1 MSKYNHLINCCKYQG
16 RTLSFGCELFLPFK
30 YSIFVGLKRSNHHLA
45 NNHRPLE
52 LNYKYIEGSSDL
64 TPLVICHGMLGSH
77 QNWSMI
83 GKKLNQETGRCI
95 YMLDMRNH
103 GSSPHSSKMTYY
115 DMAFDI
121 ELFINNH
128 GLEKVVALGM
138 SIHSLK
144 RPSVLEIKIYL
155 KMIQYI

>member
-1 MSKYNHLINCCKYQG
+1 MLKYNHFINSCKYQR
-16 RTLSFGCELFLPFK
+16 RTLSFGSDLFLSFK
-30 YSIFVGLKRSNHHLA
+30 YSISFCLKRSNHHLLD
-45 NNHRPLE
+45 NHPPLE
-52 LNYKYIEGSSDL
+52 LSYKYIEGSSGL

-83 GKKLNQETGRCI
+83 GKKLNQETGRSI

-115 DMAFDI
+115 DMASDI

-128 GLEKVVALGM
+128 GFDKVVALGM

-144 RPSVLEIKIYL
+144 RSSLLEIK
-155 KMIQYI
+155 K

>member
-1 MSKYNHLINCCKYQG
+1 MSKYNHFINSCKYQ
-16 RTLSFGCELFLPFK
+16 RTTLSFGCELFLSFR
-30 YSIFVGLKRSNHHLA
+30 YSISFGLKRSNRHLS
-45 NNHRPLE
+45 NNHPPLE
-52 LNYKYIEGSSDL
+52 LNHKYIEGSSGS

-83 GKKLNQETGRCI
+83 GKKLNQETGRSI

-115 DMAFDI
+115 DMASDI

-128 GLEKVVALGM
+128 GFEKVVALGM

-144 RPSVLEIKIYL
+144 RHSLLENL
-155 KMIQYI
+155 KMVQYY